1 MSELPFDQPTTI
13 DQARHT
19 DPARAIGWALFLAA
33 SWTWCIG
40 MFLPVLL
47 VRDYGV
53 AGWFIFAIPNVIGS
67 AAMGWAIHTRSAS
80 LTMTARHSGAMRS
93 FSVVTIS
100 FHAFFIPW
108 IISQLLGALAGSI
121 AFGALL
127 IFIAPILA
135 TNLRATTLA
144 GVTIFFSLV
153 CAGMILGGGT
163 GAIEKPKDIQS
174 IDLVTRGAVCLLGFL
189 TCPYLDLTFHRA
201 RQQCSNLTESKIAFG
216 FGFGMFFLLMIVLTL
231 LYWLVVRRRVYDK

>member
-108 IISQLLGALAGSI
+108 IISQLTG
-121 AFGALL
+121 
-127 IFIAPILA
+127 FIA
-135 TNLRATTLA
+135 RTLTGLPQAIA
-144 GVTIFFSLV
+144 G
-153 CAGMILGGGT
+153 G
-163 GAIEKPKDIQS
+163 
-174 IDLVTRGAVCLLGFL
+174 
-189 TCPYLDLTFHRA
+189 
-201 RQQCSNLTESKIAFG
+201 
-216 FGFGMFFLLMIVLTL
+216 
-231 LYWLVVRRRVYDK
+231 